1 MILNVQSWLEIQFES
16 DEISTSPTL
25 LPTTSSLFPA
35 PDHTPSSP
43 TSPFSATQPV
53 LPLPWA
59 SLQRYCL
66 HRQVKTYLCICM
78 DPYLFLE
85 HLFLSS
91 PPLQRIKN
99 LLSSQSLKLGNE
111 VRGSSL
117 HGCRWQVFNPVE
129 LNWCILFDLTR

>member
-1 MILNVQSWLEIQFES
+1 MILNVQSWLEIQLES
-16 DEISTSPTL
+16 DEINTSAIL
-25 LPTTSSLFPA
+25 LPTSGLLFPA
-35 PDHTPSSP
+35 PDHTLSSP

-78 DPYLFLE
+78 YPYLFLE
-85 HLFLSS
+85 RLFLSS
-91 PPLQRIKN
+91 PPLQRIRN
-99 LLSSQSLKLGNE
+99 LLSSRSLKLRNE

-129 LNWCILFDLTR
+129 LNCCILFDLTR